1 MPYEAYN
8 LRRYF
13 FMNFEF
19 SDEQQAIQKLVRE
32 FAEKE
37 IAPTVQERDEKA
49 EFSREIFDKIGEL
62 GLCGI
67 FFPEEYGGSDGS
79 YLSYILANEELS
91 KVDDAVAAGYASSI
105 SLCAWPIWKFGTE
118 EQKKKYLTPLAEG
131 TKLGAFGLTEP
142 NAGSDAARQQ
152 STAVRKGDHY
162 ILNGS
167 KIFITNGGEADIY
180 VVFAMTDK
188 TKGTKGISAFILEK
202 GMEGFSF
209 GKEEQKMGIHAS
221 KTREL
226 IFQDVKVPVENLLG
240 EEGKGFKIAMQGL
253 DGGRIGVAAQ
263 GLGIAGAALEAAIKY
278 SKERE
283 QFGKPVCK
291 FQSISFM
298 LADMATKLDAARLL
312 VYRAAALKEQ
322 GKPCTKE
329 SCMAKLY
336 ATDAAMSI
344 ATDAVQI
351 LGGYGYIREYPVER
365 LMRDAKITQIY
376 EGTNQ
381 IQRLII
387 SGQLLQ

>member
-1 MPYEAYN
+1 
-8 LRRYF
+8 
-13 FMNFEF
+13 MNFEF

-79 YLSYILANEELS
+79 YVSYILANEELS

-202 GMEGFSF
+202 GMEGFTF

-298 LADMATKLDAARLL
+298 LADMATKLDAARLH

>member
-1 MPYEAYN
+1 
-8 LRRYF
+8 
-13 FMNFEF
+13 MNFEF

-79 YLSYILANEELS
+79 YVSYILANEELS

-263 GLGIAGAALEAAIKY
+263 GLGIAGAALEAAINY

>member
-1 MPYEAYN
+1 
-8 LRRYF
+8 
-13 FMNFEF
+13 MNFEF

-118 EQKKKYLTPLAEG
+118 EQKQKYLTPLAEG